1 MDVFSPKREIKQGR
15 RAAQI
20 TQPQQDAEEDILDAA
35 LGDIATENNSA
46 FAAIE
51 NDQPPPKPS
60 RRQGGWADDTPKE
73 KKKGSEEVICLQFM
87 S

>member
-1 MDVFSPKREIKQGR
+1 MR

-35 LGDIATENNSA
+35 LGDIATESNNA

-51 NDQPPPKPS
+51 NDQ
-60 RRQGGWADDTPKE
+60 
-73 KKKGSEEVICLQFM
+73 VC
-87 S
+87 

>member
-1 MDVFSPKREIKQGR
+1 MINALKIKIPTLYGRKCLFKLDFGFFKQEIKQGR

-51 NDQPPPKPS
+51 NDQ
-60 RRQGGWADDTPKE
+60 
-73 KKKGSEEVICLQFM
+73 VC
-87 S
+87 

>member
-1 MDVFSPKREIKQGR
+1 MINALKIKIPTLYSRKCLFKLDLNFKQEIKQGR

-35 LGDIATENNSA
+35 LGDIATESNNA

-51 NDQPPPKPS
+51 NDQ
-60 RRQGGWADDTPKE
+60 
-73 KKKGSEEVICLQFM
+73 VC
-87 S
+87 